1 MLIWNLEM
9 AAMRMTN
16 STPPSKVKELFD
28 RLAPEYDQMNNVIT
42 LGVQKLWRQETLQYL
57 NFVPKEKI
65 LDVCC
70 GTGHWTIDL
79 AKKTDQQ
86 SKIYGIDFSSKMLA
100 VARQK
105 INNSNLA
112 AKIKLQTADAMHL
125 PFVADS
131 FDLVTIGFGLR
142 NVSDFHQVLREMIRV
157 VRPGGQIAC
166 LETSK
171 PPVGPLRWG
180 WQAYF
185 ELVPWLARAFG
196 SSLQDYH
203 YLKTTAHDFPTAQ
216 ELAEIFRAAGLQR
229 VEYHY
234 FTLGAGALHLGI
246 KPDKFSQ
253 DI

>member
-1 MLIWNLEM
+1 MQV
-9 AAMRMTN
+9 TN
-16 STPPSKVKELFD
+16 PTPPSKVKELFD

-42 LGVQKLWRQETLQYL
+42 LGIQNRWRQKTLQYL
-57 NFVPKEKI
+57 NFSQKEKI

-79 AKKTDQQ
+79 AKKTDRQ
-86 SKIYGIDFSSKMLA
+86 SKIYGVDFSPRMLA

-105 INNSNLA
+105 INRSNLA
-112 AKIKLQTADAMHL
+112 AKIKLQTADAMQL
-125 PFVADS
+125 PFATDS

-142 NVSDFHQVLREMIRV
+142 NVSDFHQVLREMTRV

-180 WQAYF
+180 WQVYF

-203 YLKTTAHDFPTAQ
+203 YLKATAHDFPAAP
-216 ELAEIFRAAGLQR
+216 ELAEIFRVAGLQE

-246 KPDKFSQ
+246 KPSKFSQ
-253 DI
+253 SI